1 MDNVNQ
7 YKASVIIPVFDD
19 ADDLKRVL
27 TELSNQTISSDFFEV
42 IVVDNGSTDHTKSVT
57 EEFENVR
64 YLLEDKHLNSPYSCR
79 NRGIEISKADVIVLL
94 DATCIPELEWLEA
107 GLNCLEAQKADMV
120 SSNMQFDFRNKITA
134 GKVYDS
140 NNLKIE
146 SSIRRRGAVMTA
158 SLFVRRSVFDKVGIF
173 PEGVRSG
180 ADIRWTGRATKQG
193 MKLVFCSKSIAKKRA
208 RSYLESI
215 KKQWRVGKGQPAIWK
230 EQGKKYINPYKRL
243 ISSLIPYH
251 PRKVKKLAS
260 GKGVD
265 VSAYVKFKLYFVAYS
280 VWILMAI
287 ANIYG
292 EWLLNTDKTG
302 TIQQVEANNFKKG

>member
-1 MDNVNQ
+1 MMYNVNN
-7 YKASVIIPVFDD
+7 YKASVIIPVFND
-19 ADDLKRVL
+19 ADDLKRAL
-27 TELSNQTISSDFFEV
+27 TELGNQTISNDLFEV
-42 IVVDNGSTDHTKSVT
+42 IVVDNGSTDHTKKVAGD
-57 EEFENVR
+57 FENVR
-64 YLLEDKHLNSPYSCR
+64 YLLENEHCNSPYSCR
-79 NRGIEISKADVIVLL
+79 NRGIEVSKAEVIVLL
-94 DATCIPELEWLEA
+94 DATCIPEPEWLEA
-107 GLNCLEAQKADMV
+107 GLDCLEAQKADMV
-120 SSNMQFDFRNKITA
+120 SSNVQFDFRNKITA

-146 SSIRRRGAVMTA
+146 SSIRKRGAVMTA
-158 SLFVRRSVFDKVGIF
+158 SLFVRRLVFDKVGVF

-193 MKLVFCSKSIAKKRA
+193 MELVFCSKSIAKKRA

-230 EQGKKYINPYKRL
+230 ELDKKYVNPYKRL
-243 ISSLIPYH
+243 ISNLVPYH
-251 PRKVKKLAS
+251 PREVKKLAS

-280 VWILMAI
+280 VWIVMAM

-292 EWLLNTDKTG
+292 ESLLKN
-302 TIQQVEANNFKKG
+302 KGSHLASEHK